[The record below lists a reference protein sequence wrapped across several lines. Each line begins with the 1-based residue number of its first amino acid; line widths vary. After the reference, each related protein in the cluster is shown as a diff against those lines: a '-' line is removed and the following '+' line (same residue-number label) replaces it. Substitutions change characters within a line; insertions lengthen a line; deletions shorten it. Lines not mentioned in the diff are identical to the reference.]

1 MEWLNYQHLL
11 YFWTVVREGSLT
23 AGAAKLRL
31 APSTVSGQLR
41 LLESSLG
48 EKLFTKRGRQL
59 VPSEMGRVVHR
70 YADEIFALGSELLD
84 TVRGRSA
91 RHAPRLV
98 VGVADVVPKIVARRL
113 LLPAQ
118 QLAEPVHLVCR
129 EDKPERLMAE
139 LALHNLDVVI
149 SDAPPPPGSNVRAF
163 GHLLGESGIGFFATR
178 ALARRLRRGFPRSL
192 GATPVLLPT
201 ENTSLRRSLETWF
214 ARQRIEPQVVGEF
227 EDSAL
232 LKAFGQDG
240 AAVLPAHT
248 VISAEIERQ
257 YGLHLVGEV
266 KEVRESFYAI
276 SVERRLTHPGVLAIS
291 RSARSE
297 LLK

>member
-1 MEWLNYQHLL
+1 MEWLNYQHLF

-23 AGAAKLRL
+23 AAATKLRL
-31 APSTVSGQLR
+31 APSTISGQLR
-41 LLESSLG
+41 TLESHLG
-48 EKLFTKRGRQL
+48 EKLFIKRGRQIA
-59 VPSEMGRVVHR
+59 PSEMGRVVHR
-70 YADEIFALGSELLD
+70 YADEIFAVGSELMD
-84 TVRGRSA
+84 AVRGRA
-91 RHAPRLV
+91 PRHASRLV

-129 EDKPERLMAE
+129 EDKPDRLLAE

-163 GHLLGESGIGFFATR
+163 SHLLGESSIGFFATR
-178 ALARRLRRGFPRSL
+178 ALAKRLRGSFPRSL
-192 GATPVLLPT
+192 EDAPTLLPT
-201 ENTSLRRSLETWF
+201 DNTSLRRSLEAWF
-214 ARQRIEPQVVGEF
+214 AKHRIRPRVVGEF

-240 AAVLPAHT
+240 AGVLPAH
-248 VISAEIERQ
+248 IAIRAEIGAQ
-257 YGLHLVGEV
+257 YGLQLVGRAE
-266 KEVRESFYAI
+266 EVRESFYAI

-291 RSARSE
+291 REARTE